1 MWNDSSDLGIDSLD
15 AQGGPWWA
23 LVVTSYFSR
32 VKFASTSRCEV
43 TQLFSAIYRGPITP
57 FIPGRGP
64 PCSSFCIIW
73 RILLKQS

>member
-1 MWNDSSDLGIDSLD
+1 MGNDSSDLGIDSLH

-64 PCSSFCIIW
+64 T
-73 RILLKQS
+73 L